1 MKIQARPISP
11 GRAEGKALVSLTPIS
26 FLGGVDRDSGRILD
40 PSSNIHG
47 EALAQRVLVF
57 PHGKGSTVGS
67 YVVHDLRA
75 RGLAPVAM
83 VCHRAEA
90 IVATGAIMAAIPMVD
105 GVPPDLFR
113 PGDHLVVDGDEGW
126 IEIQGVEGYEV
137 VTSFLES
144 DGAVLILKRSSR
156 VGSFQ
161 GQWAGVSGYL
171 EPGDESP
178 KARALTEILE
188 ETGVKSPSL
197 VRTADAVLARG
208 HLNPQKVF
216 IVHPFLWHVP
226 DRSITLDWEHDEYR
240 WIDPGQLKDYSTVPG
255 LDRVLTILLE
265 GLGPEKRDWE
275 PKGPLGDR

>member
-1 MKIQARPISP
+1 MKIKARPISG
-11 GRAEGKALVSLTPIS
+11 GRAGAEALVSLKPIS
-26 FLGGVDRDSGRILD
+26 FLGGVDRDSGRIVD
-40 PSSNIHG
+40 PSSDVLG

-67 YVVHDLRA
+67 YVIYGLKV

-113 PGDHLVVDGDEGW
+113 PGDRLVVDGDEGW
-126 IEIQGVEGYEV
+126 VEILGVEGYEV
-137 VTSFLES
+137 VTSFLENK
-144 DGAVLILKRSSR
+144 GEVLILKRSSR

-171 EPGDESP
+171 EPGDANP

-188 ETGVKSPSL
+188 ETGVRSPRL

-208 HLNPQKVF
+208 HLNPQKIF

-226 DRSITLDWEHDEYR
+226 DRGITLDWEHDEYR
-240 WIDPGQLKDYSTVPG
+240 WIKPGQLKEFSTVPD
-255 LDRVLTILLE
+255 LDRVLAVLLE
-265 GLGPEKRDWE
+265 GLGSGKGDRRR
-275 PKGPLGDR
+275 KGPPGVG